1 MKPIVKNEIIL
12 FGRNFILFLMNT
24 VFFLGEREIFFDP
37 IFFEKIIFLYV
48 NLFYNNLNF
57 PKPL

>member
-1 MKPIVKNEIIL
+1 MKPKVKNEIIL

-24 VFFLGEREIFFDP
+24 VFFLREREIFFDP

-57 PKPL
+57 PKPF